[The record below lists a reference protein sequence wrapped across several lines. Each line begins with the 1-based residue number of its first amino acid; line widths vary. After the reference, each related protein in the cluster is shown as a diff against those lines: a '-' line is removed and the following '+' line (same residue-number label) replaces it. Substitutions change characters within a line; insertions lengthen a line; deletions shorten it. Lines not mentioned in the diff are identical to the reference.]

1 MLRCNPR
8 RGSSLGLGI
17 HMAAKNAR
25 GARLRFDS
33 FSLEE
38 FPDGR
43 CRAEVDLEWDSEN
56 AYKGVAEGTSTVEGS
71 MRASAEATLRA
82 INEATEDELS
92 LHLSGVKAMRAF
104 DVWIVIIAAR
114 GEKDGE
120 VIRLVGS
127 SSSSPEEKP
136 RGAVLASLDATNRLV
151 AMHVARV

>member
-1 MLRCNPR
+1 
-8 RGSSLGLGI
+8 
-17 HMAAKNAR
+17 MAAMNTR
-25 GARLRFDS
+25 GARLRLDS

-38 FPDGR
+38 FPDGH
-43 CRAEVDLEWDSEN
+43 CRAEVDLQWGPED
-56 AYKGVAEGTSTVEGS
+56 AHIGVAEGTNTVEGS
-71 MRASAEATLRA
+71 MRAAAEATLQA
-82 INEATEDELS
+82 INAATEGGLS

-114 GEKDGE
+114 AEKDGE